1 MSDYYILGYTSS
13 NPDPLKVTRKL
24 EIKVK
29 REGALVSYP
38 PVDRIKR

>member
-38 PVDRIKR
+38 PVYRIKR